1 MDKSHMLES
10 HKLFTSSLC
19 VVRIL
24 FGFCCCC
31 VYSLF
36 EHYHCVCLSVLN
48 SFTGFRIN
56 LQYVNGKCLFKCHC
70 FAPKFN
76 CTHKMLP
83 IKLQKKKTLWTIH
96 QTHYKH
102 DYRPNHTDTHT
113 NNSSLTVL
121 IPWFMWCMHWIQTT
135 IGINMKKENL
145 SALLWPIYV
154 LELAIELHMRAH
166 VPLLIVSN
174 HLFCHCVPIS
184 LRLQYRNGCDFP
196 IFIFMPLWKCNFTI
210 LLLLLSFDGTWNYFR
225 LFCLLRWSHHTR
237 PSGYIRQWNRNKQTN
252 KQKTTN
258 KLFNVEREC
267 AWWTPAREMYKWL
280 VWIVGGALCVC
291 LVCCGKH
298 LTLSH
303 LANKSCANEN

>member
-1 MDKSHMLES
+1 
-10 HKLFTSSLC
+10 
-19 VVRIL
+19 
-24 FGFCCCC
+24 
-31 VYSLF
+31 
-36 EHYHCVCLSVLN
+36 
-48 SFTGFRIN
+48 
-56 LQYVNGKCLFKCHC
+56 
-70 FAPKFN
+70 
-76 CTHKMLP
+76 MLP

-225 LFCLLRWSHHTR
+225 LFCCFDEAT
-237 PSGYIRQWNRNKQTN
+237 IRDHLDTFDNGIATNEQTN
-252 KQKTTN
+252 KKQRTN
-258 KLFNVEREC
+258 CSMSSASAL
-267 AWWTPAREMYKWL
+267 
-280 VWIVGGALCVC
+280 GGHRHAKCINDWYGLLAVLYAYALSAVA
-291 LVCCGKH
+291 
-298 LTLSH
+298 SI
-303 LANKSCANEN
+303 